1 MEKKNYEDLLPVKVL
16 KVMFVLLFQKQKK
29 ETNDPLDTGKLLN
42 QECTI

>member
-1 MEKKNYEDLLPVKVL
+1 
-16 KVMFVLLFQKQKK
+16 MFVLLFQKQKK